1 MKKPQL
7 TIRMTL
13 LIIVAVLNLLIAL
26 LVGHRVYK
34 SWDNYQQ
41 AQLLKL
47 GTGVINSL
55 YAANKNLS
63 LARASTLSIMYSLPD
78 VAEPLY
84 QELLKNRQAV
94 DSALRSA
101 FSGMENKNAVNAKA
115 TSVQMKRK
123 YDILLKRRAEIDK
136 ELMLPLAARN
146 TTIANK
152 FFEENTVLIA
162 EIQNFILIYSRSYQ
176 GIDATISQ
184 HLMFEYF
191 VWELAEYSGEEYAII
206 GQILAENKYPSQAQ
220 HEQLMSL
227 RGRIEY
233 GWEILR
239 KFSLNEDL
247 AEKLFPLMEEASTQ
261 YFFTFDQVSELFY
274 GNHPFSAEASYP
286 ITSSLWLGMS
296 AQAVDS
302 LLILQNEILA
312 ETQQRVDK
320 IEENAKREILISGSI
335 FLCALIITLYS
346 WTIIAFRIA
355 RPVNALVNALYKAT
369 QENIFE
375 IPKISYQHDEI
386 GKLLRVL
393 EVFQSNAYKMK
404 ESNEELERFAFIAAH
419 DLKSPLRA
427 VDNISQWLEEDLED
441 VLPPNSK
448 KHLDELRNRV
458 RLMDKMLDDTLEY
471 ARIDSKIDSQAN
483 VLVSGK
489 ELLDEIIG
497 LLDLPKSFTVSIGT
511 TLVKLNLQKLPLQQ
525 VLFNLVNNAVK
536 HHDKEVGLIEVDAVE
551 GPTEFMFSVR
561 DNGPGIDPI
570 YHQKIFEMFQ
580 TLQPRD
586 KSKGRGMGLAM
597 VRKIIIANG
606 GTIKVESAVGKGALF
621 RFTWPK

>member
-13 LIIVAVLNLLIAL
+13 LIIVAVLNILIAL

-34 SWDNYQQ
+34 SWENYQQ

-47 GTGVINSL
+47 GTGVINSF

-63 LARASTLSIMYSLPD
+63 QARASTLSIMYSTPD
-78 VAEPLY
+78 VAEPIY
-84 QELLKNRQAV
+84 RDLLKNRNAV
-94 DSALRSA
+94 DANLKSA
-101 FSGMENKNAVNAKA
+101 FAGLADKKLVDAST
-115 TSVQMKRK
+115 TSAQIKRK
-123 YDILLKRRAEIDK
+123 YQVLLNRRAEIDQQ
-136 ELMLPLAARN
+136 LTLPLSQRSPVV
-146 TTIANK
+146 TNK
-152 FFEENTVLIA
+152 FFEENTALIS
-162 EIQNFILIYSRSYQ
+162 EIQNFILIYSRAYQ
-176 GIDATISQ
+176 DIDSTISQ
-184 HLMFEYF
+184 HLIFEYF

-206 GQILAENKYPSQAQ
+206 GQILAENKYPNQTQ
-220 HEQLMSL
+220 HEQLNSL

-239 KFSLNEDL
+239 KFALNEEL

-274 GNHPFSAEASYP
+274 GNQPYGAKASYP
-286 ITSSLWLGMS
+286 ISSALWLGMS

-302 LLILQNEILA
+302 LLILQNEILT

-320 IEENAKREILISGSI
+320 IEDNAKREILVSGII
-335 FLCALIITLYS
+335 FLCALVITLYS
-346 WTIIAFRIA
+346 GVIIAFRVA
-355 RPVNALVNALYKAT
+355 RPINALVNALYKAT

-375 IPKISYQHDEI
+375 IPNIRYRHAEI
-386 GKLLRVL
+386 GKLLQVL
-393 EVFQSNAYKMK
+393 QVFQQNAVKMK
-404 ESNEELERFAFIAAH
+404 QSNEELERFAFIAAH

-441 VLPPNSK
+441 VLPDTSR
-448 KHLDELRNRV
+448 KHLDELRKRV

-471 ARIDSKIDSQAN
+471 ARIDSKIESQTN
-483 VLVSGK
+483 TLVSGK
-489 ELLDEIIG
+489 ELVDEIIG
-497 LLDLPKSFTVSIGT
+497 LLDLPKSFTVNIGT

-525 VLFNLVNNAVK
+525 VLFNLINNAVK
-536 HHDKEVGLIEVDAVE
+536 HHDKEQGLIEIDAVE

-570 YHQKIFEMFQ
+570 YHQKIFDMFQ

-597 VRKIIIANG
+597 VRKIIVAHG
-606 GTIKVESAVGKGALF
+606 GTIKVESSLGKGALF